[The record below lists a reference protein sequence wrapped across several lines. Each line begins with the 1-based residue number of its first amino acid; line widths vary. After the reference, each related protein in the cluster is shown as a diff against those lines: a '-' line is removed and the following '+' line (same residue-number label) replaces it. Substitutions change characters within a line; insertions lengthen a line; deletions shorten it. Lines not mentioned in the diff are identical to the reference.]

1 MLAPLNSLHW
11 LRCLPCSHFLA
22 EGRPPSCPAH
32 APPSA
37 QTAIALVAQGLDSTQ
52 RAPSPSAVSRE
63 RSSPD
68 SAAPSPWSPV
78 RCVHPVRCGRRR
90 ACARPDSLRLF
101 RLGYALDALDSVYFE
116 YTEQALLVA
125 TLGDPVHDEP
135 ELQCPEVDQS
145 AEVDQSC
152 HMSGTVS
159 VTCQGRDI
167 GPFPAVVMYT

>member
-1 MLAPLNSLHW
+1 VRSPRALWEAPRLRSQLALSI
-11 LRCLPCSHFLA
+11 F
-22 EGRPPSCPAH
+22 G
-32 APPSA
+32 
-37 QTAIALVAQGLDSTQ
+37 
-52 RAPSPSAVSRE
+52 
-63 RSSPD
+63 
-68 SAAPSPWSPV
+68 
-78 RCVHPVRCGRRR
+78 
-90 ACARPDSLRLF
+90 ARPDSLRLF